1 MVKFKFSFWKTAC
14 FLILALSPNYQSCQ
28 SFLHFIFLVRSR
40 LMMGSQLVL
49 IQSKVAIWHRSVI
62 AYQLCCH
69 IWPDQSKIC
78 KLWNVLIIQA
88 KALTL
93 HIFIHPARFNTWFLW
108 LWVSFCLTSDLK
120 GLDPGLN
127 IKGLIQIW
135 GSVIKI

>member
-1 MVKFKFSFWKTAC
+1 MTLHIKPWWSLNFHFERQLA
-14 FLILALSPNYQSCQ
+14 FLYLHYRQTNQSGQ

-40 LMMGSQLVL
+40 LMTGSQLVL

-78 KLWNVLIIQA
+78 KLWNFLIIQA
-88 KALTL
+88 RALTL
-93 HIFIHPARFNTWFLW
+93 HIFILPARFNTWFFW

-120 GLDPGLN
+120 GLDPGLW
-127 IKGLIQIW
+127 ILR
-135 GSVIKI
+135 V